1 LGGPQDALRTIV
13 GIVSDVRQ
21 QGLDDRPEMQAYLPH
36 AQFVG
41 NGMTLVVRT
50 SVDPGSFTAAVRNE
64 IRAVD
69 AGLPVFGIATMR
81 QLISSSVAQR
91 RFTLLL
97 MGVFA
102 AVALFMAAI
111 GIYGVISYSVAQRR
125 QEFGIRMALGAQRH
139 EVFQLVLGEGFRLML
154 LGLAAGVAGAFALT
168 RVLEHL
174 LFQTNTRD
182 PLTFALVTVTLCAAA
197 TIACWLP
204 ARRAVKVDPMT
215 ALRQE

>member
-1 LGGPQDALRTIV
+1 LVTVV
-13 GIVSDVRQ
+13 GIVNDVRQ
-21 QGLDDRPEMQAYLPH
+21 QGLDERPGNQAYLPH
-36 AQFVG
+36 AQSIG
-41 NGMTLVVRT
+41 SGMTLVVRT
-50 SVDPGSFTAAVRNE
+50 SVDPAGLTAAVRSE

-69 AGLPVFGIATMR
+69 ASQPISQVITMR

-111 GIYGVISYSVAQRR
+111 GIYGVISYSVTQRK
-125 QEFGIRMALGAQRH
+125 QEFGIRMALGAQRY
-139 EVFQLVLGEGFRLML
+139 EVFQLVLGQGFRLML
-154 LGLAAGVAGAFALT
+154 LGLVFGVAGAFALT

-174 LFQTNTRD
+174 LFQTTTRD
-182 PLTFALVTVTLCAAA
+182 PLTFVLVTVTLCAAA

-204 ARRAVKVDPMT
+204 ARRAVKMNPMT